1 VAKEF
6 SPLDKKADNKLAV
19 MEKRNTPA
27 TTAAWKDLLI
37 LSSGF
42 IAVLMVAVQFNAF
55 ERFAIWCG
63 THDVWEVG
71 EILMAIIL
79 LPCVLALFVWR
90 RSREFRAEVRRR
102 QQAEESVR
110 AGEESY
116 RQLVESA
123 DEMIYRTDDRGC
135 FSFFN
140 PALSR
145 LLKYSEAELL
155 GLSYLQVIR
164 PDQRRAAKHFY
175 QRQIV
180 ERTRTSYYEFTAV
193 CRDGQEILVSQNVQ
207 LITQHGQVAGFQA
220 VARDITERKRSEDAL
235 RQVEEYRNLFKL
247 ANDSI
252 LIIDTA
258 NGTVLDVND
267 KACET
272 YGIARNEFVGRNLN
286 EIVED
291 SAAAEQQLEKL
302 RVEGKLD
309 QYEILQTRAD
319 GSPIYFLINT
329 TVIEYQGRQAIL
341 SVNRDITERKLAE
354 QEKEKLQTE
363 RDQLLEQLQLQID
376 VMPNAFV
383 LTDETYLTTYWN
395 PAAERIFGYA
405 KEEMVGTHGH
415 KLLVPPESQGFIEDI
430 FDQIAAGASLSSSFS
445 DNITKDGRRIT
456 CEWHTAPVRKADG
469 TFVGIMSMA
478 QDITERKHAETAL
491 RESEERYQGLVELS
505 PDGIM
510 IHKDGIITFVNSAG
524 ARLVGAADKTDLIGR
539 SVYDVSQP
547 QFHEALKV
555 RVSRMLSGEAL
566 PTMEVKVRRFDGVE
580 IDCEISSVPFTDGNG
595 TAIQAVVRDI
605 TERKQA
611 EQFLK
616 EANQRAL
623 SDYERLVE
631 RIATLGQTLGN
642 ARDLTSIFRA
652 FRDFATVSVPCD
664 GMVISLYEEEKQTR
678 RAMYCWADQKE
689 FDPTNVVDVPVRP
702 EGMTGRAI
710 GSGLVVMANDFQ
722 RQLLDRPNAIMV
734 GDCSDDHIPRSALTA
749 PMAVMGRPIGVVEVQ
764 SYELGAYTQGH
775 ATAMRMAANLAA
787 TAVENVSLIEREKT
801 KGEQLRQSQKMDSI
815 GQLAGGV
822 AHDFNN
828 LLTAIN
834 GYSDLALRK
843 IEEDNPLRKNIEAI
857 KRAGVRA
864 ASLTS
869 QLLAFSRKQ
878 VLQPKVLDLNHIVAD
893 TDKLLRRL
901 IGEDIDLVSLAQ
913 PELGKVKA
921 DPGQIEQV
929 IMNLV
934 LNARDAMPRG
944 GKITIETGHT
954 YLDERY
960 AGRHESIKP
969 GHYVV
974 LAVSDTG
981 VGMDAETQ
989 KQIFDPFF
997 TTKEVGKGT
1006 GLGLSMVY
1014 GIVKQSGGNIWVYS
1028 EVGKGTTFKI
1038 YLPRV
1043 DQVEEPEK
1051 SSVLAAIPQGTE
1063 TVLLVEDEE
1072 MVRNLSQEILED
1084 SGYRVVVATNGKEG
1098 LRVCQEFGEHIDLII
1113 TDVVMPEMNGR
1124 EMAEQAALLR
1134 PTTKVLFMSGYTDDA
1149 IVRHG
1154 ILEENMSYMQKPFL
1168 PDALALKARE
1178 VLDQPAV

>member
-1 VAKEF
+1 M
-6 SPLDKKADNKLAV
+6 D
-19 MEKRNTPA
+19 KRNTSA
-27 TTAAWKDLLI
+27 TTAAWTDLLI
-37 LSSGF
+37 LSLGF
-42 IAVLMVAVQFNAF
+42 IAVLMVAIRFDAF
-55 ERFAIWCG
+55 ERFSIWSAR
-63 THDVWEVG
+63 HDAWQLD
-71 EILMAIIL
+71 EILMVLML
-79 LPCVLALFVWR
+79 LPFALGLFMWR
-90 RSREFRAEVRRR
+90 RSREFGTEVRRR
-102 QQAEESVR
+102 QQAEESVQ

-123 DEMIYRTDDRGC
+123 DEMIYRTDAQGY
-135 FSFFN
+135 FSLCN
-140 PALSR
+140 AALAR

-164 PDQRRAAKHFY
+164 PDQRRAAKRFY
-175 QRQIV
+175 QHQIV
-180 ERTRTSYYEFTAV
+180 ARARTTYYEFTAV

-207 LITQHGQVAGFQA
+207 LIIQNGVVRGFQA

-235 RQVEEYRNLFKL
+235 RQEQEYRNLFKL

-252 LIIDTA
+252 LIIDA
-258 NGTVLDVND
+258 VDGTVLDVND
-267 KACET
+267 MACET
-272 YGIARNEFVGRNLN
+272 YGVARTEFVGRNLN
-286 EIVED
+286 EIAED
-291 SAAAEQQLEKL
+291 RAAAEHKLEKL

-309 QYEILQTRAD
+309 QFEVLQTRAD
-319 GSPIYFLINT
+319 GSPIWFLINT
-329 TVIEYQGRQAIL
+329 TVIEYQGRHAIL
-341 SVNRDITERKLAE
+341 SVNRDITERKQAE
-354 QEKEKLQTE
+354 QEKDKLQGE
-363 RDQLLEQLQLQID
+363 RDQLLEQLQQQID
-376 VMPNAFV
+376 VMPTAFV
-383 LTDETYLTTYWN
+383 LTDETYRITYWN
-395 PAAERIFGYA
+395 PAAERIFGYS
-405 KEEMVGTHGH
+405 KEEMVGTYGH
-415 KLLVPPESQGFIEDI
+415 KLLVPLESQGFIEDI
-430 FDQIAAGASLSSSFS
+430 FDQIAAGESLSTSFS
-445 DNITKDGRRIT
+445 DNITKGGRRIT

-478 QDITERKHAETAL
+478 QDITERRLAETAL
-491 RESEERYQGLVELS
+491 RESEERYQRLVELS

-524 ARLVGAADKTDLIGR
+524 ARLVGAAEKTDLIGR
-539 SVYDVSQP
+539 SVYDLSQP
-547 QFHEALKV
+547 QSHDALKV
-555 RVSRMLSGEAL
+555 RVSRMLSGEST
-566 PTMEVKVRRFDGVE
+566 PTTEVKVRRFDGVE
-580 IDCEISSVPFTDGNG
+580 IDCEISSVPFTYGNG

-605 TERKQA
+605 TQRKQA
-611 EQFLK
+611 EQSLK

-623 SDYERLVE
+623 NDYERLVE

-642 ARDLTSIFRA
+642 ARDLTTIFRA
-652 FRDFATVSVPCD
+652 LRDFAIVSVPSD
-664 GMVISLYEEEKQTR
+664 GMVFSLYEKEKKTR
-678 RAMYCWADQKE
+678 RVVYCWADQKE
-689 FDPTNVVDVPVRP
+689 FDPKDVIDIPVSP
-702 EGMTGRAI
+702 DGMNGRAI
-710 GSGLVVMANDFQ
+710 ESGSVIIINDFQ
-722 RQLLDRPNAIMV
+722 QQLRQRPNPIMV
-734 GDCSDDHIPRSALTA
+734 GDCSDDCTPRSALTA
-749 PMAVMGRPIGVVEVQ
+749 PMAVMGRPIGVIEVQ
-764 SYELGAYTQGH
+764 SYLMGAYTQGH

-787 TAVENVSLIEREKT
+787 TAVENVSLIERERI

-828 LLTAIN
+828 LLTAIT

-843 IEEDNPLRKNIEAI
+843 LPEDSGVRSHVESI
-857 KRAGVRA
+857 KRAGLRA

-878 VLQPKVLDLNHIVAD
+878 VLQAKVLDLNHIVVE
-893 TDKLLRRL
+893 TDKLLQRL
-901 IGEDIDLVSLAQ
+901 IGENIDLVSLAQ

-944 GKITIETGHT
+944 GKITIETGHI
-954 YLDERY
+954 YLDEAY
-960 AGRHESIKP
+960 ASKHESIKP

-989 KQIFDPFF
+989 KRIFDPFF

-1043 DQVEEPEK
+1043 DQVEEPER
-1051 SSVLAAIPQGTE
+1051 STVLAAIPQGTE

-1098 LRVCQEFGEHIDLII
+1098 LRVCQEFREHIDLII

-1178 VLDQPAV
+1178 VLDQPAL

>member
-1 VAKEF
+1 
-6 SPLDKKADNKLAV
+6 
-19 MEKRNTPA
+19 MEKRNISA
-27 TTAAWKDLLI
+27 TTAAWKILLI
-37 LSSGF
+37 LCSGCA
-42 IAVLMVAVQFNAF
+42 AVLAVAVKFNAF
-55 ERFAIWCG
+55 ERFASLCAK
-63 THDVWEVG
+63 HDSWQLD
-71 EILMAIIL
+71 EIFMMLML
-79 LPCVLALFVWR
+79 LPFVLGLFMWR
-90 RSREFRAEVRRR
+90 RSREFRAEVLRR

-110 AGEESY
+110 AGAESY

-123 DEMIYRTDDRGC
+123 DEMIYRTDARGC
-135 FSFFN
+135 FSFCN

-145 LLKYSEAELL
+145 LLKYSETELI
-155 GLSYLQVIR
+155 GLSYLQVIK
-164 PDQRRAAKHFY
+164 PDQRRAAKQFY
-175 QRQIV
+175 QRQMV
-180 ERTRTSYYEFTAV
+180 ARTHTTYYEFTAV
-193 CRDGQEILVSQNVQ
+193 SRDGQEIVVGQNVQ
-207 LITQHGQVAGFQA
+207 LITQNGQVAGFQA

-252 LIIDTA
+252 LIIDAA

-272 YGIARNEFVGRNLN
+272 YGIARREFVGRNLD

-291 SAAAEQQLEKL
+291 SAPAEQQLEKL
-302 RVEGKLD
+302 RAEGKLD
-309 QYEILQTRAD
+309 QFEVLQTRAD
-319 GSPIYFLINT
+319 GSPIWFLINT

-341 SVNRDITERKLAE
+341 SVNRDITERKQAE
-354 QEKEKLQTE
+354 QGKDKLQGE
-363 RDQLLEQLQLQID
+363 RDQLLEQLQQQID
-376 VMPNAFV
+376 VMPTAFV
-383 LTDETYLTTYWN
+383 LTDETNRTTYWN
-395 PAAERIFGYA
+395 PAAERIFGYS
-405 KEEMVGTHGH
+405 KEEMVGTYGH
-415 KLLVPPESQGFIEDI
+415 KLLVPIESQGFIEDI
-430 FDQIAAGASLSSSFS
+430 FDQIAAGESLSSSFS

-456 CEWHTAPVRKADG
+456 CEWHTAPVRNADG
-469 TFVGIMSMA
+469 TFLGIMSMA
-478 QDITERKHAETAL
+478 QDVTQRRQAETAL
-491 RESEERYQGLVELS
+491 RESEERYQRLVELS

-524 ARLVGAADKTDLIGR
+524 ARLVGAAEKTDLIGR
-539 SVYDVSQP
+539 SVYDLSQP
-547 QFHEALKV
+547 QSHDALKV
-555 RVSRMLSGEAL
+555 RVSRMLSGEPT
-566 PTMEVKVRRFDGVE
+566 PTMEVKVKRFDGVE
-580 IDCEISSVPFTDGNG
+580 IDCELSSVPFTYGNG

-605 TERKQA
+605 TQRKQA
-611 EQFLK
+611 EQSLK

-623 SDYERLVE
+623 NDYERLVE

-642 ARDLTSIFRA
+642 SRDLTTIFRA
-652 FRDFATVSVPCD
+652 LRDFAIVSVPSD
-664 GMVISLYEEEKQTR
+664 GMVFSLYEEAKKTR
-678 RAMYCWADQKE
+678 QVVYCWADQME
-689 FDPTNVVDVPVRP
+689 VDPKDVIDIPVSSD
-702 EGMTGRAI
+702 GMNGRAI
-710 GSGLVVMANDFQ
+710 ETGSVVIVNDFQ
-722 RQLLDRPNAIMV
+722 EQLHNRPNAIMI

-749 PMAVMGRPIGVVEVQ
+749 PMAVMGRPIGVIEVQ
-764 SYELGAYTQGH
+764 SYKVGAYTQGH
-775 ATAMRMAANLAA
+775 ATTMRMAANLAA
-787 TAVENVSLIEREKT
+787 TAVENVSLIERERT

-828 LLTAIN
+828 LLTAIT

-843 IEEDNPLRKNIEAI
+843 LPEESPVRSHVEGI
-857 KRAGVRA
+857 KRAGLRA

-878 VLQPKVLDLNHIVAD
+878 VLQAKVLDLNHIVAD

-921 DPGQIEQV
+921 DPGQVEQV

-954 YLDERY
+954 YLDETY
-960 AGRHESIKP
+960 ANRHESIKP

-1028 EVGKGTTFKI
+1028 EVGNGTTFKI

-1043 DQVEEPEK
+1043 DRVEEPERPG
-1051 SSVLAAIPQGTE
+1051 LPIAIPQGTE

-1098 LRVCQEFGEHIDLII
+1098 LRVCQEFSEHIDLII

-1124 EMAEQAALLR
+1124 ELAEQAALLR

-1154 ILEENMSYMQKPFL
+1154 ILAENMSYMQKPFL
-1168 PDALALKARE
+1168 ADALALKARE
-1178 VLDQPAV
+1178 VLDQPAR